1 MESDKSNECPLHDAS
16 TAARRTE
23 GLRPL
28 RDPAT
33 GHLDEDD
40 DTEE

>member
-1 MESDKSNECPLHDAS
+1 MESDKSNECPLHGTS
-16 TAARRTE
+16 TPARRRE

-28 RDPAT
+28 PDPAT